1 MNTRK
6 ASISPLTIGDLLLVL
21 VKFAIRLLATLKPVV
36 IEWAIRALRA
46 AKICVSEFKRIE
58 RLAPARRW
66 LKSLV
71 FSSPAGPV
79 VKLAPPSGSQL
90 AAFQQNGCH
99 GLRTADEQLLP
110 PEYDAVWPML
120 SGRFWGF
127 RKGVAFGIIAA
138 DGTEVVSCSLPARL
152 QGYRELGA
160 EDEHRALQVS
170 ETRFLSYLREQY
182 LGLHITGSKL
192 CQTAA
197 WMVEEVMPYLE
208 GPRNVLSFE
217 THEFTL
223 LLSDSGKW
231 AWRQPPSVPRA
242 KDIIHA
248 TSEPLTYSETSPLL
262 FTEASPHD
270 LLDWRLRYGRPG
282 VNPAGE
288 EEARWDQE
296 INEKVAA
303 EYDQL
308 VDVPTSTPDWWGHLE
323 TPFYLFFT
331 PDFLPPYVLPACLKH
346 LQAFPAIHR
355 HNRQYVERLIYL
367 AWLWAN
373 GYVHKTCLPPYYV
386 VDARYIIDSE
396 WFDNVPIQ
404 EVYLNYQLQSLAP
417 LLAEMTGNV

>member
-6 ASISPLTIGDLLLVL
+6 TSISPLTFGNLLLLVL
-21 VKFAIRLLATLKPVV
+21 KYAIRFHDTLKPVV

-46 AKICVSEFKRIE
+46 AKICVSEFNRIE
-58 RLAPARRW
+58 RLEPARQW
-66 LKSLV
+66 LNSFA

-79 VKLAPPSGSQL
+79 VRLAPPSSNQL
-90 AAFQQNGCH
+90 AVFQQNGCY
-99 GLRTADEQLLP
+99 GLRTAEEQFLP

-120 SGRFWGF
+120 GGRFWGF
-127 RKGVAFGIIAA
+127 RKGVAFGVVVA
-138 DGTEVVSCSLPARL
+138 DGTEVISCSLPARF

-170 ETRFLSYLREQY
+170 ETRFLSHLRELY
-182 LGLHITGSKL
+182 PGLHITGSKL
-192 CQTAA
+192 CQPAA
-197 WMVEEVMPYLE
+197 WMVEEVTPYLE
-208 GPRNVLSFE
+208 GPHNVLSFE

-231 AWRQPPSVPRA
+231 AWRQPPSIPRA

-262 FTEASPHD
+262 FTEAGTTD
-270 LLDWRLRYGRPG
+270 LLNWRLRYGRPG
-282 VNPAGE
+282 GDPGGE
-288 EEARWDQE
+288 EQARWDQE

-308 VDVPTSTPDWWGHLE
+308 VDVPTSTPDWWQHLD
-323 TPFYLFFT
+323 TPFYFFFT
-331 PDFLPPYVLPACLKH
+331 PDLFPAHVLPACLRH

-373 GYVHKTCLPPYYV
+373 GYVLKTCLPPYYV

-404 EVYLNYQLQSLAP
+404 EVYLHYQLQALAP
-417 LLAEMTGNV
+417 LLAEMMENV